1 MKKAFVVVF
10 EGNNGSGKGTQ
21 FELAKDRAVSEGMSI
36 ASFDFPQ
43 YGKPSAKP
51 IEEYLRGEKHYT
63 PLEAA
68 KMYANDR
75 LSVQPEMA
83 EAAQTNDML
92 FMNRYVSS
100 NLAYQGAMVDDPD
113 ERATLI
119 KKIETLEYT
128 TNKLPKPDLVIILS
142 VEPRVAQLHVDK
154 KAKRS
159 YTDGRDIHEADL
171 NLETRVAHIYH
182 ELCATRDNFEEI
194 YCMQDEDTM
203 RSREDIHR
211 EIWELIKRRMTK

>member
-21 FELAKDRAVSEGMSI
+21 FELAKARAVSEGMSI

-43 YGKPSAKP
+43 YGKLSAKP
-51 IEEYLRGEKHYT
+51 IEAYLRGEKKYT

-68 KMYANDR
+68 KIYASDR
-75 LSVQPEMA
+75 LSIQPEMA
-83 EAAQTNDML
+83 RAVETQDVV

-100 NLAYQGAMVDDPD
+100 NLAYQGAMTDDPND
-113 ERATLI
+113 RTALI
-119 KKIETLEYT
+119 KKIETLEYA
-128 TNKLPKPDLVIILS
+128 TNKLPRPDLVIILS

-171 NLETRVAHIYH
+171 NLETKVAHIYH
-182 ELCATRDNFEEI
+182 ELCATRDNFQEV

-203 RSREDIHR
+203 RSREDIHN
-211 EIWELIKRRMTK
+211 EIWDLIKRKMAQ